1 MNSENKSDEEKL
13 KQIKSNVKVDDIKS
27 NFIFRKIFGIIKIN
41 KTFDIIKYNEKL
53 QKRLSFNIND
63 YIKYSQTYSPIEIE
77 LILLDNKYDEFINIS
92 EKDKEY
98 YHIYFDDSKE
108 EIKRYKLK
116 ENDKVNKIKIIIDY
130 QVESFYRLFFNRKSI
145 SSIIFKKF
153 SRININNM
161 NSAFLGC
168 SSLIELNFSNCTTNN
183 VTDMSYMLSGCSS
196 LKESNLSNFNT
207 NNVTSMKSIFY
218 R

>member
-1 MNSENKSDEEKL
+1 MNSENKSEEEKL

-41 KTFDIIKYNEKL
+41 KTFDIIKYNKKL

-63 YIKYSQTYSPIEIE
+63 YIKYSQTYSSIEIE

-145 SSIIFKKF
+145 SSIIF
-153 SRININNM
+153 
-161 NSAFLGC
+161 
-168 SSLIELNFSNCTTNN
+168 
-183 VTDMSYMLSGCSS
+183 
-196 LKESNLSNFNT
+196 
-207 NNVTSMKSIFY
+207 
-218 R
+218 